1 MLKKQRL
8 LAVQLKEFEM
18 NNLRFSILLIF
29 LLLFTSISFAQ
40 TEKVNIKTL
49 EKETLDK
56 IIKERGNKPLLI
68 NIWATWCVPCR
79 EEFPDLVKLAG
90 KYKDKADII
99 GISVDEE
106 DEIESKVK
114 PFLNDLKVNFD
125 IYINTFDDAQDFI
138 NYFDTDWNG
147 AIPATFIYN
156 SKGKKTSTIIG
167 KEDYNFFESELKKTF

>member
-1 MLKKQRL
+1 MKFLNLSMLFVL
-8 LAVQLKEFEM
+8 LVLSA
-18 NNLRFSILLIF
+18 
-29 LLLFTSISFAQ
+29 SFNYEQ
-40 TEKVNIKTL
+40 TEKISIKSLT
-49 EKETLDK
+49 EEALDK

-79 EEFPDLVKLAG
+79 EEFPDLVKLAVQ
-90 KYKDKADII
+90 YKDKADFI

-114 PFLNDLKVNFD
+114 PFLNNFNVNFD
-125 IYINTFDDAQDFI
+125 IYLNAFDDAQDFI
-138 NYFDTDWNG
+138 NYFDKDWNG

-156 SKGKKTSTIIG
+156 AQGKKASTIIG